1 MGALPFVERS
11 LLTAWLGAAA
21 ILGLATRADAGS
33 APVSLGE
40 VRVEKSDAELERA
53 FRGALATE
61 LDRLHIENAKPNE
74 RFVLSAALV
83 TTTTRERSGQAE
95 SVAVVNATL
104 RRAPGGAL
112 HAVIRGRAQV
122 VDEPNRPVEISAM
135 RAAVKST
142 VRRVP
147 EAIK

>member
-1 MGALPFVERS
+1 MGAFPIVERS
-11 LLTAWLGAAA
+11 LFTAWLTAAA
-21 ILGLATRADAGS
+21 IFGLGARADAGT

-61 LDRLHIENAKPNE
+61 LDRLQIAAKPNE
-74 RFVLSAALV
+74 RYVLSAALV

-122 VDEPNRPVEISAM
+122 VDEPNRPVELSAM
-135 RAAVKST
+135 RAAVRST